1 MTERRF
7 QESGPLWLMAVVS
20 AILAGIA
27 LSGLALVTI
36 ADVIMRTM
44 NFNLFSGM
52 IEISNL
58 GVLCLGF
65 FALPYCFIVGGH
77 IVVDFATAAAPDG
90 FNRRIDGLWN
100 LVAAVFLA
108 AAAVSVMQNAIATH
122 EAGERSATLQWSP
135 LVFQIPAVVGMVL
148 AALICAW
155 LGLRAFA
162 GRQPAEN

>member
-1 MTERRF
+1 MV
-7 QESGPLWLMAVVS
+7 QQSVPDNKLLWRLANASAV
-20 AILAGIA
+20 LAGIA
-27 LSGLALVTI
+27 LATLAFVTI

-44 NFNLFSGM
+44 GLNLFSGM

-77 IVVDFATAAAPDG
+77 IVVDFATAAASDD
-90 FNRRIDGLWN
+90 FNRRLDSFWN

-108 AAAVSVMQNAIATH
+108 AAAVYVMQHAIETH

-135 LVFQIPAVVGMVL
+135 LIFQIPAVVGMAF

-155 LGLRAFA
+155 LGLHGLV
-162 GRQPAEN
+162 GRRLSEH